1 MLPKLYSV
9 FSFGLIIMTASCG
22 NIYQN
27 PPKDPVR
34 TAILRSEA
42 TRSGVFTWTHVTV
55 EAVNDKAINYL
66 TAVTTESKEIVVPAG
81 NQNVVLA
88 GTFNQAFGGA
98 GPFEARGDLTINFKP
113 GMDYKANGRV
123 HGSKMLLWIE
133 DTKTGKPA
141 SKVLEVPYQ
150 SMPRYTSTPI
160 FIPASN

>member
-1 MLPKLYSV
+1 
-9 FSFGLIIMTASCG
+9 MTASCG

-133 DTKTGKPA
+133 DTRTGKPA